1 MRRGLLGVALAII
14 MAAGTVAAQTAGTS
28 PEAERFADMLRR
40 TDPESYGRFVKLQDA
55 RDRSLVELQRAQDR
69 YRAAGP
75 ELRALTT
82 PQLRA
87 ARRQYAADTR
97 AFLDFLDERDRK
109 MLDEYRRAIQQIDA
123 MLEERRKVRDELD
136 TLTRE

>member
-1 MRRGLLGVALAII
+1 MRRGLLGIALAII